1 MRGCRGALWEKSVL
15 DSAVWMIFEENLF
28 SLSFFPSLLSLSSF
42 LLFFF
47 FFFFV
52 FPSHINLGT
61 AGPFTH
67 GINMYTSSVGTFYLS
82 LSYLPFLF
90 LVESLL
96 SYLPEGGFVGLGCGF
111 EKAGEINGWS
121 FSNVAVVVVVGL

>member
-15 DSAVWMIFEENLF
+15 DSAVWLIFEDNPFL
-28 SLSFFPSLLSLSSF
+28 SF
-42 LLFFF
+42 LLSFSPISFFFPPF

-67 GINMYTSSVGTFYLS
+67 GFKMYTSSVGTFYLS

-90 LVESLL
+90 FLVESLL
-96 SYLPEGGFVGLGCGF
+96 SYLPEGGFVGLG
-111 EKAGEINGWS
+111 
-121 FSNVAVVVVVGL
+121 